1 MDLFSSISDNLVP
14 WVLIPLFIFCARI
27 IDVSISTIR
36 IIFLGKG
43 FRKLASILGFIE
55 SFVWITAVSQ
65 IMKNLNNTYYY
76 FAWGFGFAAGT
87 YIGML
92 FESKLSLG
100 QVVVRIITKHDA
112 NELTEYLFSKKFSIT
127 SVDARGVLE
136 ENVKVLF
143 LVIQRQQIAEVIEII
158 KTYNPNAIYTVE
170 DVRLVNEAI
179 SKSGAPN
186 FSSFVKQFR
195 RTSTVRK

>member
-1 MDLFSSISDNLVP
+1 MDILNSLSDNIVP
-14 WVLIPLFIFCARI
+14 WILIPLFIFCARI

-43 FRKLASILGFIE
+43 LRKFASVLGFIE

-87 YIGML
+87 YIGMYI
-92 FESKLSLG
+92 ENKLSLG

-112 NELTEYLFSKKFSIT
+112 TDLTDFLFSKNYSIT
-127 SVDARGVLE
+127 LVDAHGTLADK
-136 ENVKVLF
+136 VKVLF
-143 LVIQRQQIAEVIEII
+143 LVIQRQQLNEVIPII
-158 KTYNPNAIYTVE
+158 KEYNPNAIYTVE
-170 DVRLVNEAI
+170 DVRLVSDALHINAKPNMTKFLN
-179 SKSGAPN
+179 SFRKS
-186 FSSFVKQFR
+186 
-195 RTSTVRK
+195 TIVRK